1 LTKDLGC
8 GVAGLAL
15 AAAYYFL
22 ADELPRSLL
31 SDPTGADGLPKLLAV
46 LLGSL
51 SLLLVIGALRRRS
64 AAAAAPVDEEE
75 SLGKHLR
82 SAGMLGLGVLY
93 LMLVAWLGYLP
104 TIFLFILAVALY
116 AGTRP
121 GWPPVV
127 ISAVGAVALWF
138 TFTRLFNIPMPAG
151 TLF

>member
-1 LTKDLGC
+1 MIKDLGC

-31 SDPTGADGLPKLLAV
+31 ADPTGADGLPKVLAV
-46 LLGSL
+46 MLGGL
-51 SLLLVIGALRRRS
+51 SLLVIIGALRRRAS
-64 AAAAAPVDEEE
+64 AYQAPEEGW
-75 SLGKHLR
+75 LKHLR
-82 SAGMLGLGVLY
+82 SAGMLGLGVAY
-93 LMLVAWLGYLP
+93 LVLVGWLGYLP
-104 TIFLFILAVALY
+104 TIVLFILAVALY

-121 GWPPVV
+121 GWRPVA
-127 ISAVGAVALWF
+127 ISAVGGVLLWF

>member
-22 ADELPRSLL
+22 ADALPRSLL
-31 SDPTGADGLPKLLAV
+31 ADPTGADGLPKLLAV
-46 LLGSL
+46 LLGGL
-51 SLLLVIGALRRRS
+51 SLLLVVGALRPRS
-64 AAAAAPVDEEE
+64 VAAAPAEEE

-82 SAGMLGLGVLY
+82 SAGMLVLGIFY
-93 LMLVAWLGYLP
+93 LMLVSWLGYLP
-104 TIFLFILAVALY
+104 TIFVFILAVALY

-121 GWPPVV
+121 GWRPVA

-138 TFTRLFNIPMPAG
+138 TFVKLFGIPMPAG

>member
-1 LTKDLGC
+1 VLKDLGC

-15 AAAYYFL
+15 AAAVYVL

-31 SDPTGADGLPKLLAV
+31 SDPTGADGLPKLLAY
-46 LLGSL
+46 LLGAL
-51 SLLLVIGALRRRS
+51 SLALIVGARRRAP
-64 AAAAAPVDEEE
+64 AALPEQGDG
-75 SLGKHLR
+75 LGKHLR

-93 LMLVAWLGYLP
+93 LIAVPWLGYLP
-104 TIFLFILAVALY
+104 AIFVFILAVAIY

-121 GWPPVV
+121 GWQPIA

-138 TFTRLFNIPMPAG
+138 TFVKLFAIPMPAG

>member
-1 LTKDLGC
+1 MTKDLGC

-31 SDPTGADGLPKLLAV
+31 SDPTGADGLPKVLAV
-46 LLGSL
+46 ILGVL

-64 AAAAAPVDEEE
+64 ATAEGEDEGL
-75 SLGKHLR
+75 SKHLR
-82 SAGMLGLGVLY
+82 SAGMLGLGVAY
-93 LMLVAWLGYLP
+93 LLLVGWLGYLP
-104 TIFLFILAVALY
+104 TIFAFILAVALY

-121 GWPPVV
+121 GWRPVA

-138 TFTRLFNIPMPAG
+138 TFVKLFGIPMPAG